1 MAERAVPPDD
11 ISPQEF
17 FTRWIPAT
25 VSSDEARRRRLGDT
39 HASLVFALE
48 SGEGESACFTV
59 DIAGGVVTGRPGRV
73 EAPDLEVHVDVP
85 TWRALNRGEI
95 SAPEALLR
103 RRLRISGNFLL
114 ALKLHL
120 ILG

>member
-1 MAERAVPPDD
+1 MEERARPPDD
-11 ISPQEF
+11 ISPRDF
-17 FTRWIPAT
+17 FTRWVP
-25 VSSDEARRRRLGDT
+25 EAVAHDAERRRKLGDT
-39 HASLVFALE
+39 QASIVFTIEPHDATAEPYTLE
-48 SGEGESACFTV
+48 IAEGAV
-59 DIAGGVVTGRPGRV
+59 RGREGR
-73 EAPDLEVHVDVP
+73 APAPNLDVHVDLD

-103 RRLRISGNFLL
+103 RRLRMTGNLAL

>member
-1 MAERAVPPDD
+1 MAERAQPPDD
-11 ISPQEF
+11 ISPHDF
-17 FTRWIPAT
+17 FTHWVPAT
-25 VSSDEARRRRLGDT
+25 VAQDDERRRRLGDT
-39 HASLVFALE
+39 HAALVFVLDE
-48 SGEGESACFTV
+48 GEGETTCYTIDVA
-59 DIAGGVVTGRPGRV
+59 DGVVTGRAGRAA
-73 EAPDLEVHVDVP
+73 APDLEVHVDVQ

-103 RRLRISGNFLL
+103 RRLKISGNLVL

>member
-1 MAERAVPPDD
+1 VQERARPPED

-17 FTRWIPAT
+17 FTRWVPAT
-25 VSSDEARRRRLGDT
+25 VDRDAERRARLRDT
-39 HASLVFALE
+39 HASLLFLLDDAGRELP
-48 SGEGESACFTV
+48 FTV
-59 DIAGGVVTGRPGRV
+59 EIADGRVSGHAGRP
-73 EAPDLEVHVDVP
+73 EHANLEVHVDVD

-103 RRLRISGNFLL
+103 RRLRISGNLVL

>member
-1 MAERAVPPDD
+1 MPERAVPPDD
-11 ISPQEF
+11 ISPHEF
-17 FTRWIPAT
+17 FTRWVPAT
-25 VSSDEARRRRLGDT
+25 VAEDEERRRRLGDT
-39 HASLVFALE
+39 QASLVFVLDE
-48 SGEGESACFTV
+48 GEGETTCYTLDVA
-59 DIAGGVVTGRPGRV
+59 DGVVAGRAGRI
-73 EAPDLEVHVDVP
+73 EKPDLEVHVDVP

-103 RRLRISGNFLL
+103 RRVRISGNLLL